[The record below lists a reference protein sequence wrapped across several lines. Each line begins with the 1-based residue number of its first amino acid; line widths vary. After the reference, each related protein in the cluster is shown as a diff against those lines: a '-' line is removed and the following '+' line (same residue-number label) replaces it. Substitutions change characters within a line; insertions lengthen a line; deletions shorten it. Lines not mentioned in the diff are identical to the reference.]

1 MRNFA
6 GLALTTEKERGTQI
20 QMVAT
25 RPEERLLYPLLK
37 RVSRAFYLT
46 LVMLP
51 SDVRSQVALAYLL
64 ARTADSLAD
73 TDLLPRSQRLHNL
86 LQFRAWLFDPSP
98 VLAAEIRDGIP
109 AGSCNVAERRLIE
122 HLDDWS
128 ALLQSYSEKDQRLV
142 RSVVETL
149 TRGMEQDLTIF
160 ATENPDSVIALKDL
174 SDLDSYIYYV
184 AGCVGDFW
192 TRIMC
197 THRPALTAWDV
208 ETMAKVGIRFGKG
221 LQLTNVLR
229 DVSKDLRLG
238 RCYIPAGLLAS
249 IGLMPADLLDP
260 ATLPRFRPV
269 LMQLIRL
276 ALEHLDQGWLYTMAI
291 PKREIRLRL
300 ACIWPIMFAMMT
312 LRRISISRRL
322 LDPAVTIK
330 MTRGE
335 VYRHMAVTTS
345 LIGNRQLL
353 TAYYG
358 RIRKSVAC

>member
-1 MRNFA
+1 
-6 GLALTTEKERGTQI
+6 
-20 QMVAT
+20 
-25 RPEERLLYPLLK
+25 
-37 RVSRAFYLT
+37 
-46 LVMLP
+46 
-51 SDVRSQVALAYLL
+51 
-64 ARTADSLAD
+64 
-73 TDLLPRSQRLHNL
+73 
-86 LQFRAWLFDPSP
+86 
-98 VLAAEIRDGIP
+98 
-109 AGSCNVAERRLIE
+109 
-122 HLDDWS
+122 
-128 ALLQSYSEKDQRLV
+128 
-142 RSVVETL
+142 
-149 TRGMEQDLTIF
+149 
-160 ATENPDSVIALKDL
+160 
-174 SDLDSYIYYV
+174 
-184 AGCVGDFW
+184 
-192 TRIMC
+192 MC